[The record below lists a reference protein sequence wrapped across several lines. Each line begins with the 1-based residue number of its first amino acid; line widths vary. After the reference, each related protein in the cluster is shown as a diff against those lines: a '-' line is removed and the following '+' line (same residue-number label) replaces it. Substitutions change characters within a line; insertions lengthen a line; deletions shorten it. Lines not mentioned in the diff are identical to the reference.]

1 MNETKLP
8 SKEPAPLYFSV
19 HLALVYIG
27 VPLYFTPLSVLLW
40 LRGGQADLARVAGT
54 WKYLGARKN
63 ERARVRH
70 TYLPREARSFLRPTT
85 SKHLLR
91 TLTLIQFDVYTYG
104 RHLI

>member
-1 MNETKLP
+1 MNETTLH

-19 HLALVYIG
+19 HLAHVYIG

-40 LRGGQADLARVAGT
+40 LPTGT

-70 TYLPREARSFLRPTT
+70 ACLPRAARSFLRP
-85 SKHLLR
+85 LLPS
-91 TLTLIQFDVYTYG
+91 TCYAG
-104 RHLI
+104 